1 MNRLTLAVALL
12 LAPALA
18 QAWPWSQ
25 DMANQISVK
34 PQESVD
40 EANPGMAPFP
50 KRSVPVPGT
59 TVAVKDMD
67 AAVKMANPI
76 PADEKSVAKGGQLFQ
91 IYCVPCHG
99 KSGTGDGYVG
109 EKLILRPFDLT
120 SEALAGKPDGHIFGM
135 MTFGGAIMPPYA
147 YDLSATERWHV
158 VNYVRKGLKKAP
170 VAQSMAPAK

>member
-1 MNRLTLAVALL
+1 MKRLSLAVALL

-18 QAWPWSQ
+18 QAWPWSM

-40 EANPGMAPFP
+40 PANPGMKPFP
-50 KRSVPVPGT
+50 ARSVPVPGT
-59 TVAVKDMD
+59 TLAVKDME
-67 AAVKMANPI
+67 AALKLPNPI
-76 PADEKSVAKGGQLFQ
+76 PADEKSVQKGAQLFA

-109 EKLILRPFDLT
+109 AKLILRPFDLT
-120 SEALAGKPDGHIFGM
+120 SADLAAKPDGHIFGM

-147 YDLSATERWHV
+147 YDLSATERWNI
-158 VNYVRKGLKKAP
+158 VNYVRKGLKQVSATQ
-170 VAQSMAPAK
+170 AATSAK

>member
-1 MNRLTLAVALL
+1 MNRLILAVSLL
-12 LAPALA
+12 LVPALA
-18 QAWPWSQ
+18 QAWPWSM

-40 EANPGMAPFP
+40 ETNPGMNPFP

-67 AAVKMANPI
+67 AAVKMSNPI
-76 PADEKSVAKGGQLFQ
+76 PADEKSVTKGAQLFT

-109 EKLILRPFDLT
+109 AKLILRPFDLT
-120 SEALAGKPDGHIFGM
+120 SERLSTLPDGHIFGM

-147 YDLSATERWHV
+147 YDLSPTERWHV
-158 VNYVRKGLKKAP
+158 VNYVRKGLKQAAA
-170 VAQSMAPAK
+170 AQTTSSAK